1 MSVDK
6 SKLLGRKI
14 KALQNLYGFTNYQ
27 MGEKLRVSERS
38 YSRYVGDPKKMK
50 VGDILRLEQVLH
62 TELINIGEG
71 TIK

>member
-1 MSVDK
+1 
-6 SKLLGRKI
+6 
-14 KALQNLYGFTNYQ
+14 

-38 YSRYVGDPKKMK
+38 YSRYVGDPNKMK
-50 VGDILRLEQVLH
+50 VGDVLRLERILH